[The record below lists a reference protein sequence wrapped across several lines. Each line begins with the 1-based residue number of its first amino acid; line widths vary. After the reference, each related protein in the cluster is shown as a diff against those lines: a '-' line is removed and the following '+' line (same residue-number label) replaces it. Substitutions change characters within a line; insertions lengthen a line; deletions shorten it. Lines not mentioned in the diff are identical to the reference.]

1 MEFVQQNI
9 LLIILA
15 LGSGGALL
23 GLTLRGHNENAGLTP
38 TQATLLVNREGALIV
53 DVRTPGEYADGHL
66 PEARNIPAGE
76 IAARAQ
82 ELEKLK
88 DTQLILV
95 CQTGSRSAGACK
107 QLEKLGFG
115 KVGNLA
121 GGMAGWRA
129 AGLPVHKG
137 AKK

>member
-1 MEFVQQNI
+1 MSF
-9 LLIILA
+9 
-15 LGSGGALL
+15 
-23 GLTLRGHNENAGLTP
+23 RGHNENSGLTP
-38 TQATLLVNREGALIV
+38 TQATLLINREGAQIL
-53 DVRTPGEYADGHL
+53 DVRAPGEFADGHL

-82 ELEKLK
+82 ELETLK

-95 CQTGSRSAGACK
+95 CQTGSRSANACR
-107 QLEKLGFG
+107 QLKKLGFG
-115 KVGNLA
+115 KVSSLA